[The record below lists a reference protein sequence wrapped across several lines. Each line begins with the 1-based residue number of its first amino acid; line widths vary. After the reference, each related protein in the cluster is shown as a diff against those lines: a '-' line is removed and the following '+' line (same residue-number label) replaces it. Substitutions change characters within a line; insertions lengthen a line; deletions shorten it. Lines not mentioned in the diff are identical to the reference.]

1 LFLLHVILQFYKKL
15 MQNNLVFFYLIRRNK
30 MVGPS
35 RTFRHAS
42 SASGVTDTARK
53 VQATKGRNTFEQ
65 ARQAEYEASKSCSQA
80 RTQAEP
86 VVKQTAKVYK
96 VVVEHTLPQKEM
108 VHLAKSLAPEPVPA
122 AEEYLQNALRKW
134 PAMAWY
140 LQKELSLNLLLLPM
154 ENPLK
159 QQVADLWE
167 KILQHRQDAKRTNRP
182 IGTFFGPNQYA
193 LWQAIEF
200 ASKRKLS
207 EKQKTTMKE
216 DGIIEDG
223 IIEENCNTQEEDEQ
237 EEDEFF

>member
-1 LFLLHVILQFYKKL
+1 
-15 MQNNLVFFYLIRRNK
+15 MQNNLFIFYIIIGSK
-30 MVGPS
+30 MAGPS
-35 RTFRHAS
+35 RKFGHAKNAS
-42 SASGVTDTARK
+42 SVTDTAPK
-53 VQATKGRNTFEQ
+53 VQAKKPGNVAACWPEDPQ
-65 ARQAEYEASKSCSQA
+65 QEEVQ
-80 RTQAEP
+80 
-86 VVKQTAKVYK
+86 KQIAPIYTDK
-96 VVVEHTLPQKEM
+96 VEHPLPQRRW
-108 VHLAKSLAPEPVPA
+108 VNLAKSLAPEPVPA

-200 ASKRKLS
+200 ASERKLS
-207 EKQKTTMKE
+207 EKQKTTM
-216 DGIIEDG
+216 IEDG
-223 IIEENCNTQEEDEQ
+223 IIEVNCNTQEEDEQ